1 MVYLI
6 HTFIIICVLKVKG
19 RNTSPQ
25 TNVIGVWE
33 GYSKIEGK
41 YLMVSKT
48 PRDSLEYG
56 LVG

>member
-1 MVYLI
+1 
-6 HTFIIICVLKVKG
+6 VLKVKG